1 MEVGE
6 AKLQSVGGDM
16 RRLATLRVGALSA
29 LMLGAVTLSA
39 STSASA
45 SVPGPGLA
53 LQEWHA
59 PRIPGPTPTTRP
71 GALAVIREWSSKN
84 WSGYAVTGTAFTQ
97 VTGTWRVPQVQ
108 VPRKRHYRK
117 NTFSSSWVGIDG
129 FGNGSL
135 IQAGTEQDWVN
146 GKPFYQAWWEVL
158 PAPETPISP
167 MPIRPGDEMTVSIT
181 GGLPDWTITVTDVT
195 TSQSS
200 TTLHRYSGPE
210 TSAEWIQEA
219 PTIGRHVAT
228 LAADA
233 TVTFDGGTLNGANPG
248 LIDTDAGAMY
258 KGRHTISS
266 PSVPDSD
273 RDGFAVAYG
282 ALAPSAPPS

>member
-1 MEVGE
+1 MF
-6 AKLQSVGGDM
+6 
-16 RRLATLRVGALSA
+16 
-29 LMLGAVTLSA
+29 GAVATSA
-39 STSASA
+39 STPAAA
-45 SVPGPGLA
+45 SVAGPGVA
-53 LQEWHA
+53 VREWHA

-71 GALAVIREWSSKN
+71 GALAVIQEWSSKN
-84 WSGYAVTGTAFTQ
+84 WSGYALTGNAFTQ

-129 FGNGSL
+129 FGNSSL

-158 PAPETPISP
+158 PAPETPITS
-167 MPIRPGDEMTVSIT
+167 MTIRSGDEMRVAIT
-181 GGLPDWTITVTDVT
+181 GGTPDWTITVTDVT
-195 TSQSS
+195 TGQSF
-200 TTLHRYSGPE
+200 TKFQAYSGPE

-228 LAADA
+228 LAPDT
-233 TVTFDGGTLNGANPG
+233 TVTFDGGTVNGANPD
-248 LIDTDAGAMY
+248 LINTEAGAMF
-258 KGRHTISS
+258 KGRHQIST
-266 PSVPDSD
+266 PSSPDSD

-282 ALAPSAPPS
+282 AIAPHAPSS